1 VRWYARP
8 EGEKHQL
15 SLAPQLASWDNAS
28 HRSQVRLKPYLDAT
42 EALLVGSR
50 IDGPW
55 TLRLDVGCPAHQNL
69 MRGSDLD
76 NYAQPLAERLDDT
89 GLMSVWCT
97 KQYSEQSFV
106 RIEATR
112 EVIGPP
118 HDVLIA
124 RPTVTYESP
133 VYKAQVKAAVADAS
147 MLPSGPVR
155 LQLAFHVGPRA
166 VRNWLNLWKPTIDA
180 LEPLLGRD
188 SNETGTWNILDDR
201 ITELGLHLSI
211 NPAFRYE
218 VEIGII
224 AVQDGD
230 PSNS

>member
-1 VRWYARP
+1 
-8 EGEKHQL
+8 
-15 SLAPQLASWDNAS
+15 
-28 HRSQVRLKPYLDAT
+28 
-42 EALLVGSR
+42 
-50 IDGPW
+50 
-55 TLRLDVGCPAHQNL
+55 
-69 MRGSDLD
+69 
-76 NYAQPLAERLDDT
+76 
-89 GLMSVWCT
+89 
-97 KQYSEQSFV
+97 
-106 RIEATR
+106 
-112 EVIGPP
+112 
-118 HDVLIA
+118 
-124 RPTVTYESP
+124 
-133 VYKAQVKAAVADAS
+133 

-224 AVQDGD
+224 ALQDGD